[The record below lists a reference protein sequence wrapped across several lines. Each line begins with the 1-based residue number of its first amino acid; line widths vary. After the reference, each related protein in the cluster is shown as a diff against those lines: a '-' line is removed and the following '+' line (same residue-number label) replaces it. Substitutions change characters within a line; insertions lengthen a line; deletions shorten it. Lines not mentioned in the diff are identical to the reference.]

1 MLFSLPLL
9 LRRASPPGCKGK
21 SEKGE
26 TEMAFCP
33 NCGTKLEDGKR
44 FCTNC
49 GTQIEAPAAPAAP
62 SFDDGPVQ
70 AAPAPEYEAQ
80 AAPQQQPAP
89 APAPAEDLGSKVAQ
103 LNETPDTTSSF
114 DTDDVN
120 NNKGMSIL
128 AYLGILVLIPIFA
141 RKDSPFARYHSNQGL
156 ILLIC
161 WVIVAILRRI
171 WWLLGTVGGLI
182 GFILMI
188 IGIVN
193 AANGRAKEL
202 PLVGK
207 FRLLK

>member
-1 MLFSLPLL
+1 
-9 LRRASPPGCKGK
+9 
-21 SEKGE
+21 
-26 TEMAFCP
+26 MAFCP
-33 NCGTKLEDGKR
+33 NCGTQLEEGKR
-44 FCTNC
+44 FCPNC
-49 GTQIEAPAAPAAP
+49 GTQIEAPAAPPAP

-70 AAPAPEYEAQ
+70 AAPAPEARFEPQ
-80 AAPQQQPAP
+80 AEPRPQPAP
-89 APAPAEDLGSKVAQ
+89 ETDFGSKVAQ
-103 LNETPDTTSSF
+103 LNETPDTTAAF
-114 DTDDVN
+114 DADDVK
-120 NNKGMSIL
+120 NNKGMAIL
-128 AYLGILVLIPIFA
+128 AYFGILVLIPIFA

-182 GFILMI
+182 GFILFI

-202 PLVGK
+202 PVVGK

>member
-1 MLFSLPLL
+1 
-9 LRRASPPGCKGK
+9 
-21 SEKGE
+21 
-26 TEMAFCP
+26 MAFCP
-33 NCGTKLEDGKR
+33 NCGTKLADGER

-70 AAPAPEYEAQ
+70 AAPTLEYQAQAQ

-89 APAPAEDLGSKVAQ
+89 APAPAAAPAEDFGSKVSQ
-103 LNETPDTTSSF
+103 LNNTPDTTSSF
-114 DTDDVN
+114 DVDDVKA
-120 NNKGMSIL
+120 NKGMAVL
-128 AYLGILVLIPIFA
+128 AYFWILVLIPILA

-161 WVIVAILRRI
+161 WVISGLLGRI
-171 WWLLGTVGGLI
+171 WGLLGTITGI
-182 GFILMI
+182 ICFILFI

-202 PLVGK
+202 PRVGK

>member
-1 MLFSLPLL
+1 
-9 LRRASPPGCKGK
+9 
-21 SEKGE
+21 
-26 TEMAFCP
+26 MAFCP
-33 NCGTKLEDGKR
+33 NCGTKLEEGKR
-44 FCTNC
+44 FCPNC
-49 GTQIEAPAAPAAP
+49 GTQIEAPAAPAPP

-70 AAPAPEYEAQ
+70 AAPAPEAEY
-80 AAPQQQPAP
+80 APQPQEQPVVQP
-89 APAPAEDLGSKVAQ
+89 APAPAEDFGSKVAQ
-103 LNETPDTTSSF
+103 LNDTPDTTGSF
-114 DTDDVN
+114 DVDDVK
-120 NNKGMSIL
+120 NNKGMAVL

-182 GFILMI
+182 GFILFI

-202 PLVGK
+202 PVVGK

>member
-1 MLFSLPLL
+1 
-9 LRRASPPGCKGK
+9 
-21 SEKGE
+21 
-26 TEMAFCP
+26 MAFCP

-44 FCTNC
+44 FCPNC
-49 GTQIEAPAAPAAP
+49 GTQIEAPAAPPAP
-62 SFDDGPVQ
+62 SFDDGPFQ
-70 AAPAPEYEAQ
+70 TAPAPQAQ
-80 AAPQQQPAP
+80 AVQQAPAEPEYAPQAEQRPAA
-89 APAPAEDLGSKVAQ
+89 APEDLGSKVAQ
-103 LNETPDTTSSF
+103 LNDTPDTTASF
-114 DTDDVN
+114 DVDDVK
-120 NNKGMSIL
+120 NNKGMAVL
-128 AYLGILVLIPIFA
+128 AYLGILVLIPLFA
-141 RKDSPFARYHSNQGL
+141 RKDSSFARYHSNQGL

-202 PLVGK
+202 PIVGK

>member
-1 MLFSLPLL
+1 M
-9 LRRASPPGCKGK
+9 
-21 SEKGE
+21 
-26 TEMAFCP
+26 
-33 NCGTKLEDGKR
+33 
-44 FCTNC
+44 
-49 GTQIEAPAAPAAP
+49 
-62 SFDDGPVQ
+62 
-70 AAPAPEYEAQ
+70 
-80 AAPQQQPAP
+80 
-89 APAPAEDLGSKVAQ
+89 
-103 LNETPDTTSSF
+103 
-114 DTDDVN
+114 
-120 NNKGMSIL
+120 
-128 AYLGILVLIPIFA
+128 LIPIFA